1 AAQARALTGREPAR
15 PCPRGGPDGP
25 GQRALTETRQGHPSG
40 CPRRFRTTL
49 LPVSTL
55 GLSADA
61 EARCL
66 LRRAL
71 RDAWPAAQRFG
82 WSVAQ
87 LCELGPEDG
96 DVGYSGKDATLYVK
110 VRDPAQGSGRFYP
123 YGFILAT
130 LLHEL
135 THLSFLG
142 HGKAFYRRLVKATSL
157 CGATPSV
164 RQEVRRH
171 VCGELLNAVC
181 DNDQRRARALLAALP
196 EAAACGPLGLARQLP
211 LAYAAHHGR
220 VALTRLLLEARAD
233 ADACSGGGGCQVPPL
248 AWAAAQ
254 GNKRTV
260 RVLLD
265 GGACRG
271 RLAQVEPA
279 LLERLPPEPPEEAP
293 SPGLRACAP
302 APPAGSLERRG
313 ASLRSRSMPLPALPG
328 MAGGGCRAAGGGG
341 RSAVSLSGSL
351 AL

>member
-1 AAQARALTGREPAR
+1 MPQAVQDSPAAPI
-15 PCPRGGPDGP
+15 
-25 GQRALTETRQGHPSG
+25 
-40 CPRRFRTTL
+40 
-49 LPVSTL
+49 STL
-55 GLSADA
+55 GLGGDS

-123 YGFILAT
+123 YSFILAT

-135 THLSFLG
+135 THLSVLG
-142 HGKAFYRRLVKATSL
+142 HGKAFYRRLAKATSL

-164 RQEVRRH
+164 RQDVRRH

-196 EAAACGPLGLARQLP
+196 EAAACGPLGLSRQLP
-211 LAYAAHHGR
+211 LEYAAHHGR

-233 ADACSGGGGCQVPPL
+233 ADASSGGGGCQVPPL
-248 AWAAAQ
+248 ARAAAQ
-254 GNKRTV
+254 GNQRTV
-260 RVLLD
+260 RVLLA

-279 LLERLPPEPPEEAP
+279 LLERLPPEPPEQAF
-293 SPGLRACAP
+293 SPFLRADAP
-302 APPAGSLERRG
+302 TPPARSLEQRR
-313 ASLRSRSMPLPALPG
+313 ASLRSRSMPLPVLPG
-328 MAGGGCRAAGGGG
+328 RAAKDCQVAKGG
-341 RSAVSLSGSL
+341 RSAVSLCGSL